1 MIDEIRLKDFL
12 DVLARER
19 DPRIVLLLQAVAS
32 PSSTY
37 HHDALRGVLNI
48 LEDNYPE
55 EVAEILSEYK
65 PLEDDSGPNKNID
78 DYHQSGQSHEIGE
91 FGDEN
96 LYGTDYLPFANY
108 AMSHESIQEYHLHLF
123 LQNPEAINSLLI
135 LIAQDKDL
143 DPALLALLDDPGYE
157 LEKLNAAP
165 ESDLS
170 DLDEDFSPSP
180 RPGSSYYSDDSES

>member
-1 MIDEIRLKDFL
+1 MIDEIKLKDFF

-19 DPRIVLLLQAVAS
+19 DPRLFLLLQAAAS

-65 PLEDDSGPNKNID
+65 PVEDEGPNKNID
-78 DYHQSGQSHEIGE
+78 DYHQSGPIHEIGE

-96 LYGTDYLPFANY
+96 LYNVDYLPFANY
-108 AMSHESIQEYHLHLF
+108 EMGHESIQEYHLHLF
-123 LQNPEAINSLLI
+123 LQNPDAINSLLI

-143 DPALLALLDDPGYE
+143 DPALLALLGDPEYE
-157 LEKLNAAP
+157 LEKLA
-165 ESDLS
+165 LS
-170 DLDEDFSPSP
+170 QDLDPNEDLSPSP
-180 RPGSSYYSDDSES
+180 RPGSSYFSDDSES